1 MMEESDYLE
10 KRVNVNKT
18 THHNYPQDAKFQCLE
33 QLRNTNQHSK
43 SLYKILSFIMKA
55 A

>member
-1 MMEESDYLE
+1 LQLIIIIIIIMMEESDYLE

-33 QLRNTNQHSK
+33 QLRNTN
-43 SLYKILSFIMKA
+43 
-55 A
+55 